1 MPLNWKVL
9 YPQIPHL
16 AEAEVARRL
25 HLAEQASAVAEE
37 LAHAQLTQVGAE
49 TLPQSL
55 SNERQMALTWLGT
68 ALRAWEA
75 VLECYP
81 ENSREY
87 QAGRQ
92 RRQQLQQSLLALL
105 RQAG

>member
-1 MPLNWKVL
+1 MPLDWRVL
-9 YPQIPHL
+9 YPQIHHL

-25 HLAEQASAVAEE
+25 RLAEQASAVAEE
-37 LAHAQLTQVGAE
+37 LANAE
-49 TLPQSL
+49 LAEAGEESVPQSL
-55 SNERQMALTWLGT
+55 SSERQTALTWLGT

-81 ENSREY
+81 EGSAEY
-87 QAGRQ
+87 QAGFQ
-92 RRQQLQQSLLALL
+92 RRQRLQQTLLALL